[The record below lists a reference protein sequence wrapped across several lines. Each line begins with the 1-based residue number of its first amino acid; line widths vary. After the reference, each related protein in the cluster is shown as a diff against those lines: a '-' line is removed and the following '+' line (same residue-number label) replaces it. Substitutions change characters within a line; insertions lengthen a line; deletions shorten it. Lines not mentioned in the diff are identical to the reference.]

1 MSTVAAIMQPYL
13 WPYAGYY
20 RLLAAADVFV
30 VFDCVQFI
38 RRGRIHRNEFS
49 TREGMRW
56 LTLPLRK
63 PGRTDRIDAVRLSQ
77 DAAAVFQNR
86 LRPFALLAAGLRRTW
101 APGEHIP
108 QPGAALVD
116 FLVGQLRATAR
127 LLGFGCEIV
136 RSSSI
141 AVAPEVRGAER
152 ILALCEALG
161 ARRYVNVDG
170 GRSLYAPAD
179 FARRGV
185 TLQFLTPYRGSM
197 LSVQERLACE
207 DRDLQSLAAA
217 IRAEIEANL
226 VYA

>member
-1 MSTVAAIMQPYL
+1 MSTVATIMQPYL

-38 RRGRIHRNEFS
+38 RRGRIHRNEFT
-49 TREGMRW
+49 TREGFRW

-63 PGRTDRIDAVRLSQ
+63 PGRTDRIDSVRLSD
-77 DAAAVFQNR
+77 DAASEFVNR
-86 LRPFALLAAGLRRTW
+86 LRPFEALAAGLRRTD
-101 APGEHIP
+101 AAGEHVP
-108 QPGAALVD
+108 RPGAALVD

-136 RSSSI
+136 RSSSFGI
-141 AVAPEVRGAER
+141 PTDVRGADR
-152 ILALCEALG
+152 ILALCNALD

-170 GRSLYAPAD
+170 GRSLYD
-179 FARRGV
+179 RQQFAARGV
-185 TLQFLTPYRGSM
+185 TLRFLAPYRGSM
-197 LSVQERLACE
+197 LSVQERLASE
-207 DRDLQSLAAA
+207 DADLSSQAAA
-217 IRAEIEANL
+217 IRAEIEANV